1 MKSYHCKRCSFKGTR
16 YQVRKHLRDE
26 HMINKK
32 GIGKISENIGS
43 HTLGKKGVEK

>member
-1 MKSYHCKRCSFKGTR
+1 
-16 YQVRKHLRDE
+16 
-26 HMINKK
+26 MINKK